1 LVKEFCQFSNGPKH
15 IRLDDY
21 IDVRYEVLE
30 SKTLSNMIAFTEV
43 EPHVEPL
50 INIRLKNRYLHCVR
64 NFVNFLTGPKYIRLD
79 DYIYEVLE
87 SKTLNNMISFSEV
100 ESECDHFNGMYL

>member
-1 LVKEFCQFSNGPKH
+1 MLNH
-15 IRLDDY
+15 L
-21 IDVRYEVLE
+21 L
-30 SKTLSNMIAFTEV
+30 TL
-43 EPHVEPL
+43 
-50 INIRLKNRYLHCVR
+50 NRYLHCVR
-64 NFVNFLTGPKYIRLD
+64 NFVNFLTVQNTLDYIRLD

>member
-1 LVKEFCQFSNGPKH
+1 
-15 IRLDDY
+15 
-21 IDVRYEVLE
+21 
-30 SKTLSNMIAFTEV
+30 MISFTEV

-50 INIRLKNRYLHCVR
+50 INIKQILALCKEFCQFSYS
-64 NFVNFLTGPKYIRLD
+64 PKYIRLD
-79 DYIYEVLE
+79 EYIYEVLE